1 MDNNMMLKNASV
13 EDLKSLVLQNPLA
26 ISAILGGALG
36 GTAGAVV
43 PTDGNKWKRVRNA
56 LLGAAGGA
64 GVGAL
69 GSAATAVLS
78 SPMIDESYRRGYV
91 DALNNN
97 SPAAWSE
104 LLRRAISK

>member
-1 MDNNMMLKNASV
+1 MMLKNASV

-26 ISAILGGALG
+26 VSAILGGALG

-78 SPMIDESYRRGYV
+78 SPMIDESYRRGYEA
-91 DALNNN
+91 ALNNN
-97 SPAAWSE
+97 NTAAWSE
-104 LLRRAISK
+104 FLRRAISE